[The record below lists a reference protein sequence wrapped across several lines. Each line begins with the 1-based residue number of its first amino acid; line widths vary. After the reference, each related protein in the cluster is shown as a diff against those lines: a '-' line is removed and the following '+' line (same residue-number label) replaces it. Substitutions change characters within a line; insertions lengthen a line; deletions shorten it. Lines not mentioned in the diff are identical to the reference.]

1 MVKIRIWIEF
11 LCDLV
16 LVSNIHVFTSWLYSV
31 TLDQL
36 HYACNNY
43 LTCLINNVMCTRCTL
58 HDLLIAFRV
67 GMNSF
72 CNLNN
77 SYQY

>member
-1 MVKIRIWIEF
+1 MEIIKIRIWIEF

-16 LVSNIHVFTSWLYSV
+16 LVSNIFTSWLCSV

-36 HYACNNY
+36 HYVYNNY
-43 LTCLINNVMCTRCTL
+43 LTCLINNVMCTRCSL
-58 HDLLIAFRV
+58 DDLLIAFRV